1 MSSPN
6 DLRVKEKFSLSKFLV
21 SWEMILIYILIFI
34 NVALMILK
42 PDLYFAHGTIQS
54 IIKSGMDVSF
64 MALGMVFVLMIGEI
78 DISVASIMIF
88 SCMVM
93 GLMHQSGLPDVL
105 TVAGG
110 VAAGTLCGL
119 FNGILVAVL
128 KIPSVIATIGTSMLF
143 RGIVQ
148 IVLDVNTLKTFPS
161 WFSALSWQDFG
172 GVVPYSLICFIV
184 AAAIFAVVLHR
195 RKFGRELYII
205 GNNSTTAEYSGIN
218 VRRVKIAVFS
228 IMGATSALSGILFA
242 GRLGGISSSMGTGNE
257 LLVIAIAVFGGISTN
272 GGKGKAYGPVIS
284 VFIMAFLSKTL
295 DLLGVHSNIQKII
308 IGIILLVAVILPN
321 LKNEFAD
328 KNKKVKSKQTKI
340 KEEL

>member
-6 DLRVKEKFSLSKFLV
+6 VKDLTIKNKFSFSKFLV
-21 SWEMILIYILIFI
+21 SWEMILVYILIFI

-42 PDLYFAHGTIQS
+42 PDLFFAHGTIQS

-64 MALGMVFVLMIGEI
+64 MALGMMFVLMIGDI
-78 DISVASIMIF
+78 DVSVASIMIF

-93 GLMHQSGLPDVL
+93 GLMHQSGMPEAL
-105 TVAGG
+105 TVISGI
-110 VAAGTLCGL
+110 AAGTLCGV

-161 WFSALSWQDFG
+161 WFSVLSWQDFG
-172 GVVPYSLICFIV
+172 GVVPYSLICFAV
-184 AAAIFAVVLHR
+184 AAVIFAVILHK

-205 GNNSTTAEYSGIN
+205 GNNAVTAEYSGIN
-218 VRRVKIAVFS
+218 VKRVKIAVFA
-228 IMGATSALSGILFA
+228 IMGATSAMSGILFA

-308 IGIILLVAVILPN
+308 IGIILLIAVIIPMLRN
-321 LKNEFAD
+321 DIAD
-328 KNKKVKSKQTKI
+328 KNKKAKTNRRN
-340 KEEL
+340 